1 MGAACSRPAAKSL
14 GGPAPEEKR
23 ALGGKAEE
31 TLEDVKNA
39 ASERA
44 ENIKVAAE
52 SLDCVKEG
60 ITKSPEVE
68 DLKNRAAE
76 AADAAPPK
84 VVLKEDEAMPGGSQQ
99 GSKLLL
105 SHADQQLLDA
115 AKQQVAAK
123 TATASTSASAPPA
136 NSPLAYLFFASSLNE
151 GSLIQLWAPSP
162 MTPEQMKEKQYVLL
176 ASLIPARH
184 KKVTKNKLTVN
195 GGITC
200 FQQEILYYEF
210 LLNWSVSVIRGGVSC
225 FLQLSAADP
234 ALQHQIWYK
243 WDIWSKAQRQ
253 PYYQGWVKFLKAADE
268 MEATIENKVIPI
280 TEEQDLKIS
289 VFSFVSVV
297 PPPSTYK
304 PGTNITP
311 KRFGDLATESGGAYI
326 QLSRRGGDA
335 VFDEAD
341 VVKWLAA
348 EGLELQQGGG
358 ITLDATGT
366 YERRSDKKGGNVPAT
381 PT

>member
-200 FQQEILYYEF
+200 FQQEILY
-210 LLNWSVSVIRGGVSC
+210 
-225 FLQLSAADP
+225 
-234 ALQHQIWYK
+234 K

-268 MEATIENKVIPI
+268 MEATVRIHVFDKPAPSARVFVLHTGPIENKVIPI